1 MSQHFPP
8 CIQRQKVIQ
17 TLKKAEKA
25 GLTQS
30 DDRTT
35 YALLYLEGYQSLL
48 MQLLDAPYIENIQQ
62 GKYSLAQ
69 AIKEFQR
76 KNKAVI

>member
-1 MSQHFPP
+1 MHSAAEGYPNSQ
-8 CIQRQKVIQ
+8 
-17 TLKKAEKA
+17 KAEKA
-25 GLTQS
+25 GLTES

-48 MQLLDAPYIENIQQ
+48 TQLLDAPYIENIQQ
-62 GKYSLAQ
+62 GKYSLAH
-69 AIKEFQR
+69 AIKEFER